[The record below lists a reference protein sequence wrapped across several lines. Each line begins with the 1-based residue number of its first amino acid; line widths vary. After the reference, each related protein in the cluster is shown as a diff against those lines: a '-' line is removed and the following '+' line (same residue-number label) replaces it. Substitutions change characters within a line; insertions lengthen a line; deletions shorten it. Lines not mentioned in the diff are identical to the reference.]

1 MASSGTLVCAE
12 VSSSPITSQG
22 GTKELVDF
30 STPDVTPLLNPT
42 TLHLGF
48 VPPVAGE
55 MEGMSDAQLQ
65 EVPPVPGDYG
75 QQATTVS
82 SHAASMQ
89 PAANHYQSMLPPP
102 NEIEQ
107 ECWQN
112 TVVPNAFDQQCWQRS
127 PMEPQQWNTAAPDML
142 NQSWQS
148 PPIYDGEFASWS
160 SDHDEFQ
167 QQSWLT
173 NGMDQSWQ
181 SATVYSNHSDLFMP
195 QQHFG
200 TIQQSQYSTFHAPLM
215 HGTTEYRQPDQYHAV
230 QNPWEFSPDSVD
242 RSRMQYDAPEQWQG
256 LSGGYVFHC
265 SPTTRDE
272 LFGRALCGA
281 PQKMLAGMI
290 ESINNATRLFVFEP
304 VTKRL
309 YGPLVAAGPPGE
321 SLEPDAW
328 GGRFPAQ
335 VPFYA
340 DSDIKCIHAP
350 SLRLLVGRLSQTQA
364 AELEYQLYN
373 EQPSGP
379 ITDVPSRTP
388 KKNRRS
394 QRAQNQHHVVS
405 LENREPQIMKL
416 AKAMPTEQAEA
427 VLATDRKIK
436 SLKNRIRKIEG
447 TIKHLGRGDRFVE
460 CTARKQVSKLPK
472 LQAELAQ
479 LKEAHP
485 THLVQALKEL
495 LQRKKP

>member
-1 MASSGTLVCAE
+1 M
-12 VSSSPITSQG
+12 
-22 GTKELVDF
+22 
-30 STPDVTPLLNPT
+30 
-42 TLHLGF
+42 H
-48 VPPVAGE
+48 
-55 MEGMSDAQLQ
+55 
-65 EVPPVPGDYG
+65 
-75 QQATTVS
+75 
-82 SHAASMQ
+82 

-107 ECWQN
+107 QECWQS
-112 TVVPNAFDQQCWQRS
+112 TVVPNAFDQQCWQSS
-127 PMEPQQWNTAAPDML
+127 PMEPQQLNTAAPEML
-142 NQSWQS
+142 NESWPS
-148 PPIYDGEFASWS
+148 PPIHDGEFASWS
-160 SDHDEFQ
+160 PTDHDEFQ

-181 SATVYSNHSDLFMP
+181 NATVYSNHLDPSMP
-195 QQHFG
+195 QQHLG
-200 TIQQSQYSTFHAPLM
+200 TIQQSQYSTFPPEFMDHSTRWRSNHCSLT
-215 HGTTEYRQPDQYHAV
+215 HLSRVHTDQYHQLDQYHAA
-230 QNPWEFSPDSVD
+230 QNPWEFTPELID

-290 ESINNATRLFVFEP
+290 GSINSGTRLFVFEP

-321 SLEPDAW
+321 SLEPDAF

-340 DSDIKCIHAP
+340 DSDIRCINAP

-379 ITDVPSRTP
+379 ITDVPKSQVAPSSRTP
-388 KKNRRS
+388 THRCAQNRRS
-394 QRAQNQHHVVS
+394 QRAQNQHHGVS
-405 LENREPQIMKL
+405 VENREPQIMKL

-460 CTARKQVSKLPK
+460 YTARKQVSKLPK

-485 THLVQALKEL
+485 QADLVQALKER